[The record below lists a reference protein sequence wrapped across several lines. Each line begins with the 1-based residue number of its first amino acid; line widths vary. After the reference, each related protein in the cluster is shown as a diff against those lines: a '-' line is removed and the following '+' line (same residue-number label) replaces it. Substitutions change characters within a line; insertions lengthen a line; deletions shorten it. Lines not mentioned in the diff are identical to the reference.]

1 LTADAG
7 DGTITAVE
15 LASAHEA
22 EDAPQRPPPASAPG
36 AIQQHVLAGTIGNAA
51 VARLASARRHDG
63 RGAAARRPAPS
74 TVDGGDTAVLA
85 RGADLLRAAVE
96 ARNAGGTPKV
106 PRRAPRLSVQRD
118 IVPVPACTVPNTW
131 TSVGPN
137 NPSPTCTPYEC
148 IAGISPTGAANW
160 RFYYSIVDVPKV
172 LGERCNCDAVRTGYD
187 LFFRA
192 GVPRSRRS
200 FRFGDDGNCISEQ
213 LAKSR
218 AHNRLETAVV
228 AKWQAR
234 QDNFV
239 PMALGSGREVEI
251 DLIDAVDKSFITP
264 VDPAKPLSSRRVD
277 RDIEYPEN
285 NLAGGLLFGGGSA
298 TGRTTD
304 DSEFGPDTRD
314 LSGTIRLRRTDDGSD
329 PSAMTVSQTITFR
342 YAIHDALDF
351 CPGNTRQKDSFTIDR
366 LEYNEMI
373 TVLSRLEASGLARD
387 VEYNVDY
394 HREKSFDTRIPL
406 AAPTPVPKKVVRV
419 PAEILFDFDKDEPK
433 PGAAAHLL
441 KALGDQPRH
450 QDPTKSVEVR
460 GYTDSKGTA
469 AYNLDLSQRRANNIA
484 RLLESVYPNLAGQV
498 RPVGKGMT
506 DPIAPNTNPDGSDN
520 PAGRASNR
528 RVDIEFDVI

>member
-1 LTADAG
+1 
-7 DGTITAVE
+7 VE
-15 LASAHEA
+15 LASVHEA
-22 EDAPQRPPPASAPG
+22 EGAPQRPLQALAPG
-36 AIQQHVLAGTIGNAA
+36 ATQPQVLAGTIGNAA
-51 VARLASARRHDG
+51 FTRLASASRRDG
-63 RGAAARRPAPS
+63 RGALARSPAPAA
-74 TVDGGDTAVLA
+74 GDARSAAVLA
-85 RGADLLRAAVE
+85 RGAALLRAAVD
-96 ARNAGGTPKV
+96 ARSAGGTSS
-106 PRRAPRLSVQRD
+106 APRLSVQRD

-137 NPSPTCTPYEC
+137 NPSPTCTPYTC
-148 IAGISPTGAANW
+148 IGGVSPTGAANW
-160 RFYYSIVDVPKV
+160 RLYYSVVDVPKV
-172 LGERCNCDAVRTGYD
+172 LGERCKCDAVRTGYD

-192 GVPRSRRS
+192 DVPRSRRS
-200 FRFGDDGNCISEQ
+200 FRFSDNGNCISEQ

-218 AHNRLETAVV
+218 AHNRLESEVV
-228 AKWQAR
+228 TKWQAR
-234 QDNFV
+234 QNNFV

-285 NLAGGLLFGGGSA
+285 NLAGGLLFGGGST

-314 LSGTIRLRRTDDGSD
+314 LSGTIRLKRTDDGSD
-329 PSAMTVSQTITFR
+329 PTAMTVSQTITFK

-351 CPGNTRQKDSFTIDR
+351 CPGNTLQKDNFTVDR
-366 LEYNEMI
+366 FEYNEII

-387 VEYNVDY
+387 VEYNVAY

-406 AAPTPVPKKVVRV
+406 VAPPPTPKKVVRV

-433 PGAAAHLL
+433 PGAAAALL
-441 KALGDQPRH
+441 AALGDQPRH
-450 QDPTKSVEVR
+450 QDPSKSVEVR
-460 GYTDSKGTA
+460 GHTDSKGGP

-484 RLLESVYPNLAGQV
+484 RLLESVYPNLTGLT

-506 DPIAPNTNPDGSDN
+506 EPVAPNTNPDGSDN
-520 PAGRASNR
+520 PAGRAANR